1 MKIGAFRMVGYETC
15 AKRKWRVFYRPLVAG
30 ELHSGKI
37 VHHSDVDKLLGISDH
52 TEDRLQV

>member
-1 MKIGAFRMVGYETC
+1 MLLGWLVMKHKEESEDYN
-15 AKRKWRVFYRPLVAG
+15 YRPPVVG